1 MYLHTLCMIDQYDDA
16 DVSDNK
22 IFSVMQWQWQCLT
35 ARGKARWKQNTT
47 QHNTGGR
54 GRWRG
59 NAVLTVPASG
69 GGGAGEKSE
78 RRSRSIS
85 YSMSL
90 ALAVTATSTRH
101 DGRWG
106 ASEGVGGG
114 GTRRL
119 RSRRG
124 RAGCLRM
131 TVRLCHRLQ
140 RN

>member
-1 MYLHTLCMIDQYDDA
+1 MEIKY
-16 DVSDNK
+16 N
-22 IFSVMQWQWQCLT
+22 T
-35 ARGKARWKQNTT
+35 AQRAVEAG
-47 QHNTGGR
+47 GGR
-54 GRWRG
+54 RG

-131 TVRLCHRLQ
+131 TLRL
-140 RN
+140 